1 MVEETA
7 NNVDAGKTSNF
18 DRYVHAS
25 KMQPQSSGSLRSNAG
40 AEKGKEIAAK
50 LNIHRVHG
58 QLRGLDTT
66 GKLQTFCFFVIC
78 KCEIFQ
84 KRTFSFE
91 HCCNLILSG
100 REKHFFVWC
109 THGI

>member
-7 NNVDAGKTSNF
+7 NNVDSSKTSNF

-40 AEKGKEIAAK
+40 AERGKEIAAK

-66 GKLQTFCFFVIC
+66 GKLQMLVSLSFVNVKVSKRKCF
-78 KCEIFQ
+78 
-84 KRTFSFE
+84 
-91 HCCNLILSG
+91 LLS
-100 REKHFFVWC
+100 
-109 THGI
+109 IDAI

>member
-1 MVEETA
+1 MVEETS
-7 NNVDAGKTSNF
+7 NNTEPGRTSNF
-18 DRYVHAS
+18 DRYVHAT

-66 GKLQTFCFFVIC
+66 GRILQQIFFSLTCINVRGFCKRKHDFFF
-78 KCEIFQ
+78 KY
-84 KRTFSFE
+84 
-91 HCCNLILSG
+91 CCNLSIS
-100 REKHFFVWC
+100 
-109 THGI
+109 

>member
-1 MVEETA
+1 MVEETS
-7 NNVDAGKTSNF
+7 NNVDPSKTSNF

-66 GKLQTFCFFVIC
+66 GRLQNTCVSLAFVNV
-78 KCEIFQ
+78 K
-84 KRTFSFE
+84 FSKIE
-91 HCCNLILSG
+91 HFPLNNAAI
-100 REKHFFVWC
+100 
-109 THGI
+109 

>member
-1 MVEETA
+1 MNHVCQRFALKSFLLCIQRGIVEESA
-7 NNVDAGKTSNF
+7 NNAEIGRNSVTF
-18 DRYVHAS
+18 DRYIQAS

-66 GKLQTFCFFVIC
+66 GKHYYYCFLIV
-78 KCEIFQ
+78 EI
-84 KRTFSFE
+84 K
-91 HCCNLILSG
+91 
-100 REKHFFVWC
+100 FF
-109 THGI
+109 IEASSESLP

>member
-1 MVEETA
+1 MEESS
-7 NNVDAGKTSNF
+7 NNAETGRNSVTF
-18 DRYVHAS
+18 DRYIQAS

-66 GKLQTFCFFVIC
+66 GKLFFFIVKMFSWKVIVC
-78 KCEIFQ
+78 LKLIFYQ
-84 KRTFSFE
+84 HK
-91 HCCNLILSG
+91 
-100 REKHFFVWC
+100 
-109 THGI
+109 

>member
-1 MVEETA
+1 MVEETS
-7 NNVDAGKTSNF
+7 NNVDPSKMSNF

-66 GKLQTFCFFVIC
+66 GRLQNISISLAFVNV
-78 KCEIFQ
+78 K
-84 KRTFSFE
+84 FSKIE
-91 HCCNLILSG
+91 HVPLNSTAIWHYKE
-100 REKHFFVWC
+100 EKVLLQW
-109 THGI
+109 GI

>member
-1 MVEETA
+1 MVEETS
-7 NNVDAGKTSNF
+7 NSMEPGGKSHF

-66 GKLQTFCFFVIC
+66 GRTLQQIFF
-78 KCEIFQ
+78 
-84 KRTFSFE
+84 
-91 HCCNLILSG
+91 L
-100 REKHFFVWC
+100 
-109 THGI
+109 

>member
-1 MVEETA
+1 MSVRNLLYSLFLLCVQRGIVEESS
-7 NNVDAGKTSNF
+7 NNAEIGRNSVTF
-18 DRYVHAS
+18 DRYIQAS

-66 GKLQTFCFFVIC
+66 GKRYYFLIVKITFFM
-78 KCEIFQ
+78 E
-84 KRTFSFE
+84 TGSDS
-91 HCCNLILSG
+91 LP
-100 REKHFFVWC
+100 
-109 THGI
+109 

>member
-1 MVEETA
+1 MVEETS
-7 NNVDAGKTSNF
+7 NNAEPGRTSNF
-18 DRYVHAS
+18 DRYAHAA

-66 GKLQTFCFFVIC
+66 GRILQQIFFFEVYKC
-78 KCEIFQ
+78 KKILQ
-84 KRTFSFE
+84 KETLFLKILLLFE
-91 HCCNLILSG
+91 YFI
-100 REKHFFVWC
+100 RERYFR
-109 THGI
+109 IY